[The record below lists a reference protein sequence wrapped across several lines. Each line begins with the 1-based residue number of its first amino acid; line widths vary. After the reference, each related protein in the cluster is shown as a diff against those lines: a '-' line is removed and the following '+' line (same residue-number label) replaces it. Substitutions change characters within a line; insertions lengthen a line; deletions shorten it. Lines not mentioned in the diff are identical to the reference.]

1 MIPFTMPPLRTLAL
15 IAGIVLLAIAAWAI
29 PSCLAKQRNA
39 ASQARVDR
47 AQATATVESARDASA
62 TQSTVNAN
70 EVASE
75 ALGRS
80 NERSIRDAQGSDAAV
95 SPASRDAGLLALCR
109 RKAYRDSEQCRLL
122 NAR

>member
-1 MIPFTMPPLRTLAL
+1 MTRPPLRTIAL
-15 IAGIVLLAIAAWAI
+15 IAALVALACLAFAI
-29 PSCLAKQRNA
+29 PSCLQKRRA
-39 ASQARVDR
+39 AGDQNRVDH
-47 AQATATVESARDASA
+47 AQAGAAQESAGDASL

-80 NERSIRDAQGSDAAV
+80 NEKEIRDAQGSDAPVAA
-95 SPASRDAGLLALCR
+95 PARDAGLASLCR
-109 RKAYRDSEQCRLL
+109 RAAYRDTERCRLL

>member
-1 MIPFTMPPLRTLAL
+1 MTLPPPRTLAL
-15 IAGIVLLAIAAWAI
+15 IAGIILLAIAAWAI

-39 ASQARVDR
+39 ASQTRVDR
-47 AQATATVESARDASA
+47 AQATATVESAREASA

-80 NERSIRDAQGSDAAV
+80 NERSIRDAKGSDAVV
-95 SPASRDAGLLALCR
+95 SPAAHDAGLRAICR
-109 RKAYRDSEQCRLL
+109 RKVNRDREQCRLL